1 MLAESLIMAMTNKEK
16 HAWFKRKYEAAGL
29 EEVRGIYVKKEITA
43 EVKEMLREL
52 LAEKHEAAAF
62 KRI

>member
-1 MLAESLIMAMTNKEK
+1 MVKEAPHLLILLNNNKK
-16 HAWFKRKYEAAGL
+16 
-29 EEVRGIYVKKEITA
+29 EVRGVYVKKEITA